1 MHSVNVPYYFKKVTL
16 YLYPKEPTMRTF
28 FIIAVLAV
36 GNVVHAQFG
45 KNCELRQFKINI
57 IHPGIEYEMALG
69 VSSTL
74 DIRVAYQTSL
84 DPFTASPIENYE
96 LFPALTVQNRYYYN
110 FGGRDRRG
118 HQIYGNS
125 ANYVAPSVSVFES
138 GSRIVEGNLA
148 EGIFATTGV
157 VTGLQRSYNS
167 GLSFSVDVGGAY
179 YFGPFDEGFN
189 LVFNLSLGWIISEKR
204 WCVGR

>member
-1 MHSVNVPYYFKKVTL
+1 
-16 YLYPKEPTMRTF
+16 MRRLLLLCALSAF
-28 FIIAVLAV
+28 FFAS
-36 GNVVHAQFG
+36 GQFG
-45 KNCELRQFKINI
+45 KNCELRQWKINI

-84 DPFTASPIENYE
+84 DPFSSAPLENVD
-96 LFPALTVQNRYYYN
+96 LFPAITIQNRYYYN
-110 FGGRDRRG
+110 FGSRDRRG

-125 ANYVAPSVSVFES
+125 ANYIAPSVSVLES
-138 GSRIVEGNLA
+138 GSRVVEGAIA
-148 EGIFATTGV
+148 EGVFATAGI

-167 GLSFSVDVGGAY
+167 GLSFSIDVGGAY
-179 YFGPFDEGFN
+179 YIGPFEPGIYP
-189 LVFNLSLGWIISEKR
+189 VFNFSLGWIISEKR